1 MNIQLSQQ
9 ISATYV
15 RNNFKEVNEKVI
27 REGFCV
33 IVRKSKPVTVLL
45 SIKEYEKLKN
55 FTIEKPRVKLS
66 KSELEKKSIFNKH
79 IGFLKKDYPN
89 TNSVELQHNWIKYV
103 D

>member
-45 SIKEYEKLKN
+45 SMKEYEKLKN
-55 FTIEKPRVKLS
+55 FTLEKPRVKLS
-66 KSELEKKSIFNKH
+66 KNELEKKSIFNKH
-79 IGFLKKDYPN
+79 IGFLKKDYLN
-89 TNSVELQHNWIKYV
+89 TNSVELQHNWTKYV